1 MITPMLFS
9 LFALVNALPVKH
21 PNTCCLKCKC
31 RSLFVGQA
39 SYSESVCACWP
50 DRERHWKTEI
60 RSPLLN
66 LVQPVMQV
74 CVCGN
79 AWVYSPLKPELTR
92 SWVAAAER
100 VSTDKRIWVSTILL
114 FDSDITM
121 SFCEPRQQGDVGG
134 GIRGNWENKTGV
146 VDCQSG
152 ARGRWRLITEKRLEQ
167 QQKNARLRCR
177 WWKQQWIREHI
188 VLEGCCYL

>member
-1 MITPMLFS
+1 MQ
-9 LFALVNALPVKH
+9 VPV
-21 PNTCCLKCKC
+21 
-31 RSLFVGQA
+31 
-39 SYSESVCACWP
+39 CWP
-50 DRERHWKTEI
+50 NFLLWVCLCMLARQRETLKNW
-60 RSPLLN
+60 N
-66 LVQPVMQV
+66 LVAPPQPRPTGHASV

-79 AWVYSPLKPELTR
+79 AWVYSPLKPKLTR

-114 FDSDITM
+114 FDSDIMM
-121 SFCEPRQQGDVGG
+121 SFSEPRQQGDVGG

-167 QQKNARLRCR
+167 QPKKCKVTLQMVKKTVDKRAHSSWRLLLSLNPSFSLCWRLIFSSPGR
-177 WWKQQWIREHI
+177 TAGWSASHS
-188 VLEGCCYL
+188 